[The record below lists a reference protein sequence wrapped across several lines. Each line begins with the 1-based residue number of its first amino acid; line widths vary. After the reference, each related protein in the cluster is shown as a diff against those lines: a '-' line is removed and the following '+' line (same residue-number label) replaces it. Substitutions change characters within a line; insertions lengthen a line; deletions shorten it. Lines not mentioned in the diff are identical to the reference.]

1 MAHRI
6 SGIVNKGRATAP
18 HHQERRKDMYVTPST
33 TAAEITAQIAEV
45 KEALASDRLSR
56 LDREAYRDELEYLE
70 SFLPQEPW

>member
-1 MAHRI
+1 
-6 SGIVNKGRATAP
+6 
-18 HHQERRKDMYVTPST
+18 MYVTPST